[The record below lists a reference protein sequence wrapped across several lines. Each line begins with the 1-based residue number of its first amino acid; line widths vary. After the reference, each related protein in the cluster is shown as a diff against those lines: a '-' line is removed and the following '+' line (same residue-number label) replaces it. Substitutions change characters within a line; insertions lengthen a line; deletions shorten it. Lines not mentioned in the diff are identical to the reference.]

1 MKTLIAALAL
11 SFAVVSSALP
21 ASAHYTAPN
30 ASWVT
35 KALSGFGTD

>member
-21 ASAHYTAPN
+21 AAAAYVSPDAHWTE
-30 ASWVT
+30 
-35 KALSGFGTD
+35 KAFTTSDY